1 MIIITLARKPTKRA
15 TTDCVLHT
23 GCGAINIDAT
33 RIPLLTGENTGV
45 KPTKKKGAK
54 GSGGWKN
61 TSEYT
66 GSMNDDWKKGRWPAN
81 LLLSTTAKEPLDGQ
95 SGILKSPK
103 SYVRKSDGF
112 NNGGYSDKP
121 IIGEKAGTFSI
132 NFGDVGGA
140 SKYFKIFGDE
150 Q

>member
-1 MIIITLARKPTKRA
+1 MIIVTLARKPTKRA
-15 TTDCVLHT
+15 TTDCVMHT
-23 GCGAINIDAT
+23 GCGAINIDAI
-33 RIPLLTGENTGV
+33 RIPTNEITGR
-45 KPTKKKGAK
+45 PTHK
-54 GSGGWKN
+54 SNGWKN

-103 SYVRKSDGF
+103 SYIRKSDGF

-121 IIGEKAGTFSI
+121 IIGEKAGTFSL

-140 SKYFKIFGDE
+140 SKYFKVFK
-150 Q
+150 

>member
-1 MIIITLARKPTKRA
+1 MIVVTLARKPSKKS
-15 TTDCVLHT
+15 TTDCVLHS
-23 GCGAINIDAT
+23 GCGALNINKT
-33 RIPLLTGENTGV
+33 RIALAHGDDCSR
-45 KPTKKKGAK
+45 KPTKKEGCK

-61 TSEYT
+61 ASEYT
-66 GSMNDDWKKGRWPAN
+66 GSMNDDWKNGRWPAN
-81 LLLSTTAKEPLDGQ
+81 LLVSTVAKAPLDSQ

-121 IIGEKAGTFSI
+121 MIGEKAGTFSI

-140 SKYFKIFGDE
+140 SKYFKVFGDTK
-150 Q
+150 